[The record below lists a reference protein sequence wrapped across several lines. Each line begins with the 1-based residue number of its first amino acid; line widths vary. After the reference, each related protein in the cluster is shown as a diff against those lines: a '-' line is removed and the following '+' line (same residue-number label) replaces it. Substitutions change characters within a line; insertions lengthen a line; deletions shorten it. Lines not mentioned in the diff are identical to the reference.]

1 MEIRALTGFDKS
13 TRKQYGRSY
22 TPLNGM
28 KKTALGSPI
37 GFMYYSQG
45 TLNNIKNQDIPTQDV
60 EVQDESGRKRI
71 ITIDNANSLISL
83 IERGFKLVQGFRN
96 RAGTNVTIIPD
107 YSPSGDNGDGGS
119 GDGGKKAGINITT
132 ALGGAIAAYLLF
144 SLLMSKK

>member
-1 MEIRALTGFDKS
+1 MEIRALTGFNKS
-13 TRKQYGRSY
+13 TREQYGRSY

-37 GFMYYSQG
+37 GFMYYSQD

-60 EVQDESGRKRI
+60 EVQDESGRKKI

-96 RAGTNVTIIPD
+96 RQGTNVTIIPD
-107 YSPSGDNGDGGS
+107 YKPSGDNGTTP
-119 GDGGKKAGINITT
+119 KKAGLNITT
-132 ALGGAIAAYLLF
+132 VIGGAVAAYIVF

>member
-37 GFMYYSQG
+37 GFMYYSQD

-71 ITIDNANSLISL
+71 ITVDNANSLISL

-107 YSPSGDNGDGGS
+107 YSPSGDNGANP
-119 GDGGKKAGINITT
+119 KKAGINITT